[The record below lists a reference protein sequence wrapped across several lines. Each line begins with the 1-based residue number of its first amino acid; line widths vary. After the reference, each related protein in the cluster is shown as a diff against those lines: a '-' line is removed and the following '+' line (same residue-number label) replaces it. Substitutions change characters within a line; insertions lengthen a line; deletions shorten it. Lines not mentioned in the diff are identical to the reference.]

1 MHIYLIIRLC
11 LIIERLS
18 FNHTRYFISYAIY
31 VLKKYC
37 NAEML
42 VDLKKKFANVSMSFC
57 YRSNHKLHL
66 STKWD
71 NFIWFLNS

>member
-11 LIIERLS
+11 LIIETLS

-31 VLKKYC
+31 VLKNYC
-37 NAEML
+37 NAEMF
-42 VDLKKKFANVSMSFC
+42 VDFLFRFASVSMSFC
-57 YRSNHKLHL
+57 YHLNHKLHL
-66 STKWD
+66 CIKWD